1 MYKLISP
8 SEMKSMFEQKRKK
21 PSEFGKKWFPQE
33 DNQLLIELE
42 EGLSMENIAE
52 LHNRSIG
59 GILSRCKENA
69 YKMYLRNISIE
80 EIIEKTKLTP
90 EEIREII
97 DKKQKPTKKEIKEL
111 DEIKK
116 DIQEIKNS
124 MKELIEMIKAI
135 YEFED

>member
-1 MYKLISP
+1 MSKLISP
-8 SEMKSMFEQKRKK
+8 SEMKNMFLQKRKK
-21 PSEFGKKWFPQE
+21 PSEFGKRWHSQE

-42 EGLSMENIAE
+42 EGLSLEKIAE

-59 GILSRCKENA
+59 GILCRCKENA

-80 EIIEKTKLTP
+80 EIIEKTKLTA

-97 DKKQKPTKKEIKEL
+97 EIKQKPKQKESKEL